1 MFRFLFA
8 TRYRR
13 WSLLI
18 AFSITT
24 SVILAN
30 LTWGQGVTPWKALF
44 DLLEMKTIDWRH
56 QLRAKRKP
64 PPDVMI
70 AAIDDDSLQRVGRW
84 PWTREQLAE
93 LAEALQEGGARAIVF
108 DMFLAEPQGSSPDD
122 LASDAKLAATMRRL
136 GCVYHGWIGRAD
148 TGEAVP
154 KDRMAAFRKHAWP
167 VRLEP
172 GTEGSLVTYEGVT
185 PPLAE
190 FTDSAR
196 GMGFGNVAACDDGVF
211 RWYIL
216 AARFEDAI
224 YPSLALS
231 VAADDLGVRPEEIR
245 LDPGRSIGLGDQQA
259 IPLIGAG
266 TVFLDFYGPSGTIPH
281 QSVAD
286 ILQGGRARREVSGK
300 IVVVGQMAEGSQTDV
315 RASPFGPNYYGVE
328 LQATAIAN
336 LLEQRALTVSAPLI
350 DLVITGAFGLVLG
363 LVLALTR
370 PAYGAVVSLL
380 AFVGYNSVCTVTFTR
395 AAYLL
400 PMAAP
405 NIAILAGLFGILLY
419 RLATEERQRNRIT
432 HTFGLFVPPEVV
444 EELTGEEV
452 RIAGFQAERREIT
465 VLFADIR
472 DFTAYAERRQ
482 PEDVVALL
490 NRYFSLMHEVVWQ
503 YGGTLDKY
511 MGDGLLAFFGAP
523 THQADHAE
531 RAVLAAVEM
540 QRQIAE
546 RADEWQQYGMQR
558 LRVGMGLDT
567 GEALVGFAGSQG
579 RMQYT
584 CMGNVVNLASRLEE
598 ENRLLDTDVLI
609 SATLQEKVG
618 HLLRAQP
625 MGSLA
630 IRGLSA
636 PVEAHAIL
644 GKREPG
650 AETGVEGG
658 RRDES

>member
-44 DLLEMKTIDWRH
+44 DLLEMKTIDWRY
-56 QLRAKRKP
+56 QLRATRKP
-64 PPDVMI
+64 PPDLMI
-70 AAIDDDSLQRVGRW
+70 AAVDDDSLQQIGRW
-84 PWTREQLAE
+84 PWPREKLAE
-93 LAEALQEGGARAIVF
+93 LAEALHEGGARAIVF
-108 DMFLAEPQGSSPDD
+108 DMFLAEPQGSAPEDIS
-122 LASDAKLAATMRRL
+122 SDRKLAATMRRL

-148 TGEAVP
+148 SGERVQ

-167 VRLEP
+167 VRVEP

-190 FTDSAR
+190 FTDSAQ
-196 GMGFGNVAACDDGVF
+196 GVGFGNVVDCGDGVF

-224 YPSLALS
+224 YPSLALT
-231 VAADDLGVRPEEIR
+231 VAAGDLGVAPEEIA
-245 LDPGRSIGLGDQQA
+245 LDPGRSITLGDQGA
-259 IPLIGAG
+259 IPLMGQG
-266 TVFLDFYGPSGTIPH
+266 TVFLDFYGPSGTIPRK
-281 QSVAD
+281 SVAD
-286 ILQGGRARREVSGK
+286 ILNRRRAENEVRGK
-300 IVVVGQMAEGSQTDV
+300 IVVVGQTAEGSQTDV

-336 LLEQRALTVSAPLI
+336 LLEQRALRVSAPLI

-363 LVLALTR
+363 LILALTR

-380 AFVGYNSVCTVTFTR
+380 AFLGYNSVCTVTFTR

-405 NIAILAGLFGILLY
+405 NIAIVACLFGILLY

-432 HTFGLFVPPEVV
+432 HTFGLFVPPQVV
-444 EELTGEEV
+444 EELTGEEGKV
-452 RIAGFQAERREIT
+452 EGFEAERREIT

-503 YGGTLDKY
+503 FGGTLDKY
-511 MGDGLLAFFGAP
+511 MGDGMLAFFGAP
-523 THQADHAE
+523 TLQPDHAE
-531 RAVLAAVEM
+531 RAVLAAIEM

-546 RADEWQQYGMQR
+546 RADEWRQYGMER

-567 GEALVGFAGSQG
+567 GEVLVGFAGSQG

-584 CMGNVVNLASRLEE
+584 CMGTVVNLASRLEE
-598 ENRLLDTDVLI
+598 ENRLLDTDILI
-609 SATLQEKVG
+609 SSALHEKVG
-618 HLLRAQP
+618 HLLKAQP
-625 MGSLA
+625 MGALA

-636 PVEAHAIL
+636 PVKAYAVL
-644 GKREPG
+644 GKREPEPG
-650 AETGVEGG
+650 TEID
-658 RRDES
+658 RRRGDEA